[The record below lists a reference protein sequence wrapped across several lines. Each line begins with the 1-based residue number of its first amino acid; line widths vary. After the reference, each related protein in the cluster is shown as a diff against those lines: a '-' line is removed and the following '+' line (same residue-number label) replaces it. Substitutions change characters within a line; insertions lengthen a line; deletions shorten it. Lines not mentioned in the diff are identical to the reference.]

1 MEGGDPSRVPHMGIR
16 ERIRKKAAFAA
27 LGVAQ
32 RALRTDTSAD
42 AFHRNFEYF
51 IERLNERESYSV
63 LEVGSY
69 GTRPDPRLQG
79 NFSYVGADIRAGPN
93 VDVVVDVH
101 ELSREISQRFD
112 GIYAIS
118 TLEHLAMPWKAVLE
132 LNAALADG
140 GLLFLATHPTWP
152 PHELPWDFW
161 RFNRGAIEVLL
172 NETTGF
178 RILRCDEG
186 LLGLVLPLGSEQ
198 STATLERQP
207 AYLGISVVAE
217 KIGRPREDLSW
228 PVAVSEILD
237 TRYPTARSD
246 GSARPGRIRD

>member
-1 MEGGDPSRVPHMGIR
+1 M
-16 ERIRKKAAFAA
+16 
-27 LGVAQ
+27 
-32 RALRTDTSAD
+32 
-42 AFHRNFEYF
+42 
-51 IERLNERESYSV
+51 
-63 LEVGSY
+63 
-69 GTRPDPRLQG
+69 
-79 NFSYVGADIRAGPN
+79 
-93 VDVVVDVH
+93 DVVVDVH

-198 STATLERQP
+198 STRTLERQP

-217 KIGRPREDLSW
+217 KIGVR
-228 PVAVSEILD
+228 
-237 TRYPTARSD
+237 AR
-246 GSARPGRIRD
+246 I

>member
-1 MEGGDPSRVPHMGIR
+1 MGSR
-16 ERIRKKAAFAA
+16 ERIRKRVAFAA
-27 LGVAQ
+27 LGMAQ
-32 RALRTDTSAD
+32 RLLRTDTSTD

-51 IERLNERESYSV
+51 IERLNQRETYSV

-69 GTRPDPRLQG
+69 GARPDPRLQG
-79 NFSYVGADIRAGPN
+79 NFSYVGADIRPGPN
-93 VDVVVDVH
+93 VDVVIDAH

-198 STATLERQP
+198 STRTLERQP

-237 TRYPTARSD
+237 TRYPTS
-246 GSARPGRIRD
+246 